1 MTRRGAVTR
10 RKSRHGAAMGTF
22 ASKHGG
28 SGLSEYCSVAQ
39 DWQIPSRDD
48 RAGITLRK
56 LGRRTGAGGWFPLTF
71 VRGLLVRLVRLVF
84 FVPGLTHA
92 SSCWI
97 DESCISRLSSAMG
110 REARKEQ
117 SGVTRSHWH
126 AISHTHTQS
135 VDLWPFFWPL
145 AMEPRAGPQ
154 VFGSKEKESVSTG
167 CTTRGM
173 VQPDFTDET
182 GQAPVVSNTTVW
194 CQSSCPCV
202 APLNSER
209 G

>member
-1 MTRRGAVTR
+1 MSQGRI
-10 RKSRHGAAMGTF
+10 GT
-22 ASKHGG
+22 
-28 SGLSEYCSVAQ
+28 
-39 DWQIPSRDD
+39 PS
-48 RAGITLRK
+48 A
-56 LGRRTGAGGWFPLTF
+56 
-71 VRGLLVRLVRLVF
+71 
-84 FVPGLTHA
+84 THTH
-92 SSCWI
+92 
-97 DESCISRLSSAMG
+97 SRLTCG
-110 REARKEQ
+110 
-117 SGVTRSHWH
+117 
-126 AISHTHTQS
+126 
-135 VDLWPFFWPL
+135 LFFWVL

-202 APLNSER
+202 APLNSEQ